1 MLALRNFRRNLTRVQ
16 NFKTNYTMKFIID
29 KTERRLKNITYQTDH
44 DLYATYKGYDIQV
57 AEQETGGFYATVKD
71 PKGKKI
77 IDNHVGGLYLNEA
90 VKDVMITIC
99 FKISRESAKRL
110 NEAQTEQ
117 CNIPHVSKTKRS
129 EVAVCDHSHGF
140 YFDEK
145 GIITCARCHPP
156 KK

>member
-1 MLALRNFRRNLTRVQ
+1 
-16 NFKTNYTMKFIID
+16 MKFIIN

-110 NEAQTEQ
+110 NEVETKQ
-117 CNIPHVSKTKRS
+117 CNIPHVVLRS
-129 EVAVCDHSHGF
+129 EQL
-140 YFDEK
+140 
-145 GIITCARCHPP
+145 PP
-156 KK
+156 QICYKTNEPCKYNCQGLCKESC

>member
-1 MLALRNFRRNLTRVQ
+1 
-16 NFKTNYTMKFIID
+16 MKFIID

-44 DLYATYKGYDIQV
+44 NLYATYKGYDIQV

-110 NEAQTEQ
+110 NEAQTKQ
-117 CNIPHVSKTKRS
+117 CNIPHVSGSLQAEAVEFAEWIRTFDSLEKKQGFWIIESQISS
-129 EVAVCDHSHGF
+129 EDLYKGF
-140 YFDEK
+140 LKDRE
-145 GIITCARCHPP
+145 RWRNDR
-156 KK
+156 